1 MRNTPILNLIR
12 GLSLYLLISLSA
24 HAATEPKVALVIGNS
39 SYTDVSSLDNPVPD
53 AKLISSKLESLGFD
67 VTLITDSSLL
77 DLKTGISEFGKKLR
91 AGGKETTGL
100 FYYAGHGVQSFGSN
114 YLLPVDTQLNDA
126 ADLDLEA
133 IEASSIL
140 RQMFSAKNKTNIVIL
155 DACRN
160 NPFDHIPEF
169 GESGLA
175 EMKAPTGTF
184 LSYATAPGDV
194 ALDGSGA
201 NSPFTQALADEMSTP
216 GVPIEQIF
224 KQVRVRV
231 LEQTDGMQT
240 PWDTSSLTSQFYFKE
255 PEVLSGAELA
265 EQRMW
270 ESAKLSGDMLQIMLF
285 LRTHP
290 GGKFE
295 SEAQLLLSQ
304 KVAEMQT
311 NVDSN
316 LTAQRGASELLKPQA
331 DNNATIKTPAAEEQ
345 TLINT
350 AQSSGR
356 LEDYQAYVAN
366 YPEGIYIELANTEI
380 ETILAKQAAAAKN
393 AEEKPESVELASI
406 EAPTTTT
413 SSFGTVSFTEPLT
426 VGSDEIIGKT
436 IEELVT
442 GSPLFPP
449 IEGLPDA
456 AWLGQS
462 CDNCH
467 QWTKEALCTQA
478 NVYTSEK
485 GAAALQKKHP
495 YGGSFKKN
503 LHGWATG
510 GCQ

>member
-1 MRNTPILNLIR
+1 MQKIHI
-12 GLSLYLLISLSA
+12 LYLILTWSL
-24 HAATEPKVALVIGNS
+24 HALVSQVAYANADPKVALVIGNS
-39 SYTDVSSLDNPVPD
+39 AYADVSALDNPVPD
-53 AKLISSKLESLGFD
+53 AELMAKKLETLGFD
-67 VTLITDSSLL
+67 VTLITDSSLR
-77 DLKTGISEFGKKLR
+77 DLKSGISEFGKKLR

-100 FYYAGHGVQSFGSN
+100 FYFAGHGVQSYGSN
-114 YLLPVDTQLNDA
+114 YLLPVDTELNDA

-169 GESGLA
+169 GDNGLA

-184 LSYATAPGDV
+184 LSYATAPGAV
-194 ALDGSGA
+194 ALDGSGT

-216 GVPIEQIF
+216 GVPIEQVF
-224 KQVRVRV
+224 KQVRIRV
-231 LEQTDGMQT
+231 LEQTEGLQT

-255 PEVLSGAELA
+255 PDVLTGAELA

-311 NVDSN
+311 NVDQN
-316 LTAQRGASELLKPQA
+316 LTAQRSAEELVKS
-331 DNNATIKTPAAEEQ
+331 PAEEEQ
-345 TLINT
+345 TLINK
-350 AQSSGR
+350 AQSSGA
-356 LEDYQAYVAN
+356 LEDYQAYTAK
-366 YPEGIYIELANTEI
+366 YPEGVFAELASTEI
-380 ETILAKQAAAAKN
+380 ETILSKRAKEAAAAKST
-393 AEEKPESVELASI
+393 AEEPKEIEVASI
-406 EAPTTTT
+406 QAPATTT
-413 SSFGTVSFTEPLT
+413 SSFGTISFNAPIAT
-426 VGSDEIIGKT
+426 GSDKIVGKS
-436 IEELVT
+436 IADLVT

-449 IEGLPDA
+449 IEGLPEA
-456 AWLGQS
+456 AWLGKT
-462 CDNCH
+462 CDSCH
-467 QWTKEALCTQA
+467 QWTKEALCVQA
-478 NVYTSEK
+478 KVYTTEK
-485 GAAALQKKHP
+485 GAASLQKEHP
-495 YGGSFKKN
+495 YGGSFKRN